1 METIENIKTDPN
13 YQREAYLKSVV
24 IDPKKMSGVW
34 ELRIQITN
42 SQGTKAFGG
51 RLLTTYNHP
60 LNGIRSP
67 LVNLNFQEEMGF
79 MIDRPIM
86 RFNPDTN
93 PMDRRII
100 DWLVSH
106 PEVGIDGVELTKGV
120 SSKKQSNPQITLKNI
135 DRQEMTTIENE
146 DKIDVVIGKLSE
158 DGPKSISLEK
168 LRYLLAYF
176 NLPYFDIRYVKNKTV
191 EKKYLRQKIKSFA
204 RSLEKDY
211 SGKLNAERIDDVLS
225 EIENLKY
232 YYEFK
237 EMLRHD
243 IIRENYGIYKFS
255 NVPLGSTE
263 ESVILWMKNNLEVY
277 NEMNSLLYPK
287 LKQEG
292 FNFK

>member
-1 METIENIKTDPN
+1 METVEKEINGNP
-13 YQREAYLKSVV
+13 REAYLKSVV

-51 RLLTTYNHP
+51 RLLTAYNHP
-60 LNGIRSP
+60 LTGARTP
-67 LVNLNFQEEMGF
+67 LVNLNFQEELGL
-79 MIDRPIM
+79 MIDKPIM
-86 RFNPDTN
+86 RFYPDTD
-93 PMDRRII
+93 PMHRRII
-100 DWLVSH
+100 DWCIAH
-106 PEVGIDGVELTKGV
+106 PQVGIDGIELTKGV
-120 SSKKQSNPQITLKNI
+120 TSKKESNPQITLKNV
-135 DRQEMTTIENE
+135 DRQEMTDIENE

-176 NLPYFDIRYVKNKTV
+176 NLPYFDMKYIKSKTV
-191 EKKYLRQKIKSFA
+191 EKKILRQKIKSFA
-204 RSLEKDY
+204 RSLQRDY
-211 SGKLNAERIDDVLS
+211 EGKLNAERIDDVLS

-243 IIRENYGIYKFS
+243 IIRESYGVYKFS

-263 ESVILWMKNNLEVY
+263 ESVILWMKSNLEVY
-277 NEMNSLLYPK
+277 NEMSAALYPK